1 MPTNCVAVSDDFLKT
16 AYHRPS
22 NGGNMAQLYVQA
34 EQNEKMGCDPYVIV
48 GFDAPRT
55 ILDLSNSH
63 DVANWAPLNKKLR
76 VCGNCGESAFWKIDL
91 DGKRI
96 KTQSSAN
103 LQIGMQYFGTEEQAP
118 IPYFQFNCDFNL
130 DCGGNSQGQGQIHQ
144 QNNQHNYDQNQSGQ
158 G

>member
-1 MPTNCVAVSDDFLKT
+1 
-16 AYHRPS
+16 
-22 NGGNMAQLYVQA
+22 
-34 EQNEKMGCDPYVIV
+34 MGCDPYVIV

-96 KTQSSAN
+96 KQR
-103 LQIGMQYFGTEEQAP
+103 
-118 IPYFQFNCDFNL
+118 
-130 DCGGNSQGQGQIHQ
+130 H
-144 QNNQHNYDQNQSGQ
+144 
-158 G
+158 